1 MEVQGMEKL
10 LTTQEVADYLGLTR
24 RTIYTYI
31 ESKTLPAVKIGKEW
45 RVKESELQAFI
56 REGGLNME
64 GLKQL
69 EPIGIKDME
78 DVYRLLEHIVEDA
91 QGLPKEMMAQII
103 EKRFAEVLSDL
114 QSAKIKERKKH

>member
-1 MEVQGMEKL
+1 MEKL
-10 LTTQEVADYLGLTR
+10 LTTQEVADHLGLTR

-45 RVKESELQAFI
+45 RVKKSDLEAFV

-64 GLKQL
+64 GLKHL

-78 DVYRLLEHIVEDA
+78 DIYSLLEHIVEDA